1 MKSNWSREKEI
12 LKLLIVL
19 LPISLYLLQVI
30 VTVSGLESV
39 SLTTGTTALG
49 WFLEILFVY
58 LTTFIFS
65 IELLA
70 SSRIALKGRSFGETI
85 RNQTFK
91 SLYTV
96 GAPISILSVILY
108 VVQYRDNIAS
118 ITIVIYFFC
127 YFIMA
132 SLIFIFF
139 LKLFEPIS
147 LLIFARVM
155 QWWKRLKE
163 KKLRLNSR
171 NVIYVMTYGVI
182 AVLAYILINLFV
194 FGPLYV
200 YLFPDY
206 NGIIASARFDQSSSL
221 LYAFGFDLMDIYNF
235 LTLIALPLFLS
246 SIFLIYGLRK
256 MNNML
261 LGYVVFLTIIVGTSI
276 VFINIAPALI
286 NFSPDDYW
294 ITGQNS
300 YTSVFGFIFFIFR
313 TAGLD
318 ANLSGLLGFL
328 SIPYV
333 YTRYI
338 FNIIIWSLILYYL
351 KKSFK
356 TKNIPVDENNLEKVV
371 YSSVDEIFAFADYN
385 EGNTKYM
392 ISKNLELASKDL
404 EFEREEIKN
413 IMNNLETDTL
423 LLNLIPA
430 EQKERERF
438 YFTLKY
444 LFNNGF
450 IEIYKPEFS
459 YTFEKVEKQGLY
471 IIYED
476 GRGVFDYSFMKE
488 YSHDPGLISG
498 MFSAITSFIKET
510 TKSQELLK
518 TIDHGDITI
527 LIEYGKKI
535 FGALFIKGKPS
546 VEVRTKLSNFVH
558 RFEGKYEEVLEDW
571 SGALIHFKEDH
582 KLVEDIFKEE

>member
-1 MKSNWSREKEI
+1 
-12 LKLLIVL
+12 
-19 LPISLYLLQVI
+19 
-30 VTVSGLESV
+30 
-39 SLTTGTTALG
+39 
-49 WFLEILFVY
+49 
-58 LTTFIFS
+58 
-65 IELLA
+65 
-70 SSRIALKGRSFGETI
+70 
-85 RNQTFK
+85 
-91 SLYTV
+91 
-96 GAPISILSVILY
+96 
-108 VVQYRDNIAS
+108 
-118 ITIVIYFFC
+118 
-127 YFIMA
+127 
-132 SLIFIFF
+132 
-139 LKLFEPIS
+139 
-147 LLIFARVM
+147 
-155 QWWKRLKE
+155 
-163 KKLRLNSR
+163 
-171 NVIYVMTYGVI
+171 
-182 AVLAYILINLFV
+182 
-194 FGPLYV
+194 
-200 YLFPDY
+200 
-206 NGIIASARFDQSSSL
+206 
-221 LYAFGFDLMDIYNF
+221 
-235 LTLIALPLFLS
+235 
-246 SIFLIYGLRK
+246 
-256 MNNML
+256 
-261 LGYVVFLTIIVGTSI
+261 
-276 VFINIAPALI
+276 
-286 NFSPDDYW
+286 
-294 ITGQNS
+294 
-300 YTSVFGFIFFIFR
+300 
-313 TAGLD
+313 
-318 ANLSGLLGFL
+318 
-328 SIPYV
+328 
-333 YTRYI
+333 
-338 FNIIIWSLILYYL
+338 L

-392 ISKNLELASKDL
+392 IYKNLELASKDL